1 MSSLTSIVIVT
12 YNGLSTLQ
20 PCIDSILRHTS
31 PESYEIIVVD
41 NGSTDGTLE
50 WLDLQP
56 HLLTIRNAENL
67 GFPKGCNQGLSIA
80 RGENLLLLNNDTI
93 VTPRWLEQ
101 LTSALQSDASIGAV
115 GPVTNNASYYS
126 SMPVSY
132 ASLDELIAFS
142 EQYNRSDPAKWE
154 ERLKLI
160 GFCLLFKREAY
171 VKIGGLDE
179 RFSPGNYEDDDF
191 CLRLRLAGY
200 RTLIC
205 TDTFIHHEGSLS
217 FQRDPE
223 SYHSLLQRNEMK
235 FTEKWGFSP
244 VYSLGIR
251 LDILQLIARHD
262 RLQPVKVLEI
272 GCACGGTLLEL
283 RNWYPHAELYGLELN
298 DKAAAVAATIARV
311 RTGNIET
318 MSLELPLDSFDY
330 IIFADV
336 LEHLHEPWDVLRRML
351 PYLKDSGKVIA
362 SIPNISH
369 YSIIRD
375 LMNGE
380 WQYANR
386 GLLDI
391 THFRFFTL
399 SGIQRMFSS
408 AGYQA
413 LQLHQNVLPPGEEDM
428 RWIDRMASAAGSDKK
443 SEWLA
448 YQYLCVAYKSYP
460 ADPVH
465 ETDLEL
471 KQILRRLDWNIE
483 TDASGIALAAL
494 YADRGMNEELLAD
507 AIVRETM
514 DAEGTAEK
522 IIPSLTASGIHIDE
536 EMLLGLISQRKSL
549 ET

>member
-1 MSSLTSIVIVT
+1 M
-12 YNGLSTLQ
+12 
-20 PCIDSILRHTS
+20 
-31 PESYEIIVVD
+31 
-41 NGSTDGTLE
+41 
-50 WLDLQP
+50 
-56 HLLTIRNAENL
+56 
-67 GFPKGCNQGLSIA
+67 
-80 RGENLLLLNNDTI
+80 
-93 VTPRWLEQ
+93 
-101 LTSALQSDASIGAV
+101 
-115 GPVTNNASYYS
+115 
-126 SMPVSY
+126 
-132 ASLDELIAFS
+132 IAFS

-171 VKIGGLDE
+171 AKIGGLDE

-205 TDTFIHHEGSLS
+205 TDTFIHHEGSVS

-223 SYHSLLQRNEMK
+223 AYHSLLQRNEMK

-262 RLQPVKVLEI
+262 RLQPVKVLEV

-375 LMNGE
+375 LMNGQ

-413 LQLHQNVLPPGEEDM
+413 LQLNQNVLPPGEEDM
-428 RWIDRMASAAGSDKK
+428 RWIDRMAEASGSDKK
-443 SEWLA
+443 SEWLT
-448 YQYLCVAYKSYP
+448 YQYLCVAHKSYP
-460 ADPVH
+460 
-465 ETDLEL
+465 
-471 KQILRRLDWNIE
+471 
-483 TDASGIALAAL
+483 G
-494 YADRGMNEELLAD
+494 
-507 AIVRETM
+507 
-514 DAEGTAEK
+514 
-522 IIPSLTASGIHIDE
+522 
-536 EMLLGLISQRKSL
+536 
-549 ET
+549 